1 MRKRLLIYISVII
14 GCLFVG
20 LTTYHLLRN
29 PEYISV
35 TASGGNEIYLNIH
48 ETETLLIEHNLPS
61 EGTTLSYTLSDE
73 SLLTFDLETGKIVAV
88 KGGESTLTIST
99 SNENFGPFT
108 FTIRIGDGK
117 SPETPYYIKTAED
130 LLSIGKIRTYGSIN
144 QDWSLSSCYEIINDI
159 NLAGVE
165 WKAIGSFT
173 DNNNYQDDLG
183 FSGQIFGNN
192 KIISNLTITDSNLEN
207 DGTSKCAGLF
217 ASLTNLAVIDSI
229 KFNNVNITGQYDF
242 VGTLAGVSSG
252 ATISKVEI
260 KNANISVKPTVIQN
274 AETQIN
280 EAYIMA
286 GGLVGCC
293 IVNYWEEVG
302 SVVSDYGYLRTTISM
317 SSFKGKIEI
326 IEDTFDIAND
336 TETET
341 YISLGGI
348 AGFNLGSTIINN
360 KSEAIF
366 NIPSDLAN
374 LSKTKSEVI
383 INVGGILGLINTQE
397 ITSEIIVYPLIKNNL
412 SIITCDN
419 LTDKTG
425 GVIGKTP
432 INVQSTTGKQWIIGN
447 YYYSDN
453 IDLDFGGCSDIWEY
467 ATERVTTLS
476 ALNKKETYITSII
489 ENWDIGELLS
499 PWSIDEGNSA
509 PEVNFLTGMEK
520 EVKYEDEI
528 YQISNITD
536 FIFYYNKM
544 TSPFVS
550 PVSRKFWLSQNYILN
565 KDINLDDAE
574 ITEWIPIGAD
584 FTFMGT
590 FDGNGHKIYFD
601 NDESQKI
608 NFNNVLVDG
617 NYKYKYGAIF
627 AIINV
632 GAEVKNLTIQD
643 LNINYAQYAGSIAGI
658 NLGTI
663 TNCYVED
670 ITIENAIY
678 AGFMAG
684 VNKGVI
690 QNNEES
696 EDGEIIYSINAN
708 TRDGL
713 YTLTLDNDKT
723 IYAGSIVGYNTG
735 LIQNIKVMGDY
746 TIIGVLTEKN
756 VIRVVGGAVGY
767 NSGNIINCSTQN
779 GYLADKSRG
788 RIYLGGFC
796 GINDGLIQL
805 SHNGMEEGG
814 LFTIITADIN
824 AGNQV
829 VGGFVASLGY
839 DGFIERCFANISI
852 TGYYAAGFAAD
863 LLGTVSECYVKGS
876 VTGVYIGGFACNL
889 AFESDSTRGGSI
901 NNCYNTVSLTG
912 STSNSIAAG
921 LALFIR
927 TPGKIENCYIANSFV
942 GEGEKYYEAYTNTRN
957 VLTQKASDMKLA
969 YNVDKLGTVK
979 GIIIN
984 IEADGVENSD
994 VKRNDTVF
1002 NIFTDNSQN
1011 VYYLT
1016 KDQCML
1022 GKEIYE
1028 TAGFSVGVTAYWT
1041 MEIGSLPILNNLNLD
1056 NIPQIVEEGIIIDE
1070 ELEEE

>member
-1 MRKRLLIYISVII
+1 MRKRFLIYLAVII

-20 LTTYHLLRN
+20 FTTYHLLKN
-29 PEYISV
+29 HEYISV
-35 TASGGNEIYLNIH
+35 TASSGNEIYLNIH
-48 ETETLLIEHNLPS
+48 ETDTLLIEHNLPA

-73 SLLTFDLETGKIVAV
+73 SLLTFDLETGKIVAL
-88 KGGESTLTIST
+88 KGGEATLTIT
-99 SNENFGPFT
+99 PSNEDFGPFT

-130 LLSIGKIRTYGSIN
+130 LLSIGKIRIYNSVN

-173 DNNNYQDDLG
+173 DNNNYKDDLG

-192 KIISNLTITDSNLEN
+192 KIISNLTITDSNFEN
-207 DGTSKCAGLF
+207 NEVAKCAGFFSVL
-217 ASLTNLAVIDSI
+217 SNLAVIDSI
-229 KFNNVNITGQYDF
+229 KFNNVTITGQYDF
-242 VGTLAGVSSG
+242 VGVLAGVSSG
-252 ATISKVEI
+252 ASISKVEI
-260 KNANISVKPTVIQN
+260 RNANISVKPTLIEN
-274 AETQIN
+274 EEIN
-280 EAYIMA
+280 EAYIMV
-286 GGLVGCC
+286 GGLIGCC
-293 IVNYWEEVG
+293 DVNHWEETG
-302 SVVSDYGYLRTTISM
+302 SIVTDYGYLRTTISM
-317 SSFKGKIEI
+317 SYFEGQIGLTN
-326 IEDTFDIAND
+326 DTFDITND
-336 TETET
+336 AES

-348 AGFNLGSTIINN
+348 TGFNLGSTIINN
-360 KSEAIF
+360 KSETTF
-366 NIPSDLAN
+366 NIPSNLAN
-374 LSKTKSEVI
+374 LSKEKEEII
-383 INVGGILGLINTQE
+383 INIGGILGLINTKE
-397 ITSEIIVYPLIKNNL
+397 ITDEIIVYPLIKNNL
-412 SIITCDN
+412 ALITCDN

-425 GVIGKTP
+425 GIIGKTP
-432 INVQSTTGKQWIIGN
+432 INIQNTIGKQWIIGN

-453 IDLDFGGCSDIWEY
+453 TELDFGGCSDIWEY
-467 ATERVTTLS
+467 ATERITTLS
-476 ALNKKETYITSII
+476 ALNQEETYITSII
-489 ENWDIGELLS
+489 ENWDMGELLS
-499 PWSIDEGNSA
+499 PWNISEGND
-509 PEVNFLTGMEK
+509 PEINFLTGMDK
-520 EVKYEDEI
+520 EIKYEDEI
-528 YQISNITD
+528 YTISNIND

-544 TSPFVS
+544 TSSSVS
-550 PVSRKFWLSQNYILN
+550 ALSRKFWLSQNYILD
-565 KDINLDDAE
+565 KDINLDDAG

-590 FDGNGHKIYFD
+590 FDGNGHKIYFN
-601 NDESQKI
+601 NDESEKI
-608 NFNNVLVDG
+608 NFNNVIENE

-632 GAEVKNLTIQD
+632 GAEVKNLTVQD

-670 ITIENAIY
+670 ITIGNAIY

-684 VNKGVI
+684 INKGLI

-708 TRDGL
+708 TRDGI
-713 YTLTLDNDKT
+713 YTLTLDNDNT
-723 IYAGSIVGYNTG
+723 IYAGGIVGYNTG
-735 LIQNIKVMGDY
+735 LIQNIKVKGSY
-746 TIIGVLTEKN
+746 TIIGILTESN

-767 NSGNIINCSTQN
+767 NSGEIINCSTQS
-779 GYLADKSRG
+779 GYLADNSRG

-796 GINDGLIQL
+796 GTNDGIIQK

-814 LFTIITADIN
+814 SFTIITADIN

-829 VGGFVASLGY
+829 IGGFVASLGY
-839 DGFIERCFANISI
+839 DGIIERCFANISI
-852 TGYYAAGFAAD
+852 TGYYAAGLAAD
-863 LLGTVSECYVKGS
+863 LLGTASECYVKGS

-889 AFESDSTRGGSI
+889 AFESDSTKGGIIRNS
-901 NNCYNTVSLTG
+901 YNTVSLTG
-912 STSNSIAAG
+912 STTDSISAG

-942 GEGEKYYEAYTNTRN
+942 GEGEKYYESYTNTRN
-957 VLTQKASDMKLA
+957 VITQKTSDMKLT
-969 YNVDKLGTVK
+969 YNVDKLGIVK

-984 IEADGVENSD
+984 VETDDVENLD
-994 VKRNDTVF
+994 VEKNDTIF
-1002 NIFTDNSQN
+1002 NLFTDNSQN

-1022 GKEIYE
+1022 EQEVYE

-1041 MEIGSLPILNNLNLD
+1041 VEIGSLPILNNLNLD
-1056 NIPQIVEEGIIIDE
+1056 NIPQLIEEELIIDE
-1070 ELEEE
+1070 EVVEE